1 MRDQLAA
8 SRARVIAAADESR
21 RRIERDL
28 HDGAQQQLVTLALAL
43 RRAETK
49 IPTGLDELRADVGR
63 VARGLNYALQE
74 LREMSRGIHPALL
87 TLRGL
92 SPALE
97 ALGDRSNVLVELD
110 LHCECRFPEQVE
122 AAAYYIVSEALTNAS
137 KHAAAARAWVSLHV
151 EEDTLYL
158 SVRDDGVGRAD
169 PTRGSGLIG
178 LRDRV
183 EALGGTIEIDS
194 PAGRGTRID
203 VAIPVPPPSE

>member
-28 HDGAQQQLVTLALAL
+28 HDGAQQQLVTLALDL
-43 RRAETK
+43 RLAEAK
-49 IPTGLDELRADVGR
+49 IPRGLDELRADVGR
-63 VARGLNYALQE
+63 VAQGLTDALQE
-74 LREMSRGIHPALL
+74 LRETSRGIHPAVL

-97 ALGDRSNVLVELD
+97 ALARRSNVLVELD
-110 LHCECRFPEQVE
+110 LRCERRFPEQVE

-137 KHAAAARAWVSLHV
+137 KHAAAARAWVSLYV
-151 EEDTLYL
+151 EDGTLYL
-158 SVRDDGVGRAD
+158 SVRDDGVGGAD
-169 PTRGSGLIG
+169 PSRGSGLIG
-178 LRDRV
+178 LKDRV

-194 PAGRGTRID
+194 PPGAGTR
-203 VAIPVPPPSE
+203 VSAAIPAPLASR